1 MMMTISSL
9 LYACVYCSLEEGL
22 SCFLVV
28 ASALFLLVVL
38 ALVILLAVERTYL
51 PCYPC
56 FSFLS
61 SSSTFHNITLSSPAS
76 IPQGTLRGRTLLEQG
91 AANGHAPAVTRL
103 LAAGLHQ
110 VSVAGPTLELL
121 LYKSNTSSS
130 FHVSWSQPALLDCKK

>member
-1 MMMTISSL
+1 MMTISSL

-22 SCFLVV
+22 PCFLVV

-38 ALVILLAVERTYL
+38 ALVILLVVER
-51 PCYPC
+51 PCV
-56 FSFLS
+56 LIVNHVI
-61 SSSTFHNITLSSPAS
+61 TTLAFHNITLSSPAS

>member
-1 MMMTISSL
+1 MFSGSSFRPFFT
-9 LYACVYCSLEEGL
+9 CSARSGY
-22 SCFLVV
+22 
-28 ASALFLLVVL
+28 
-38 ALVILLAVERTYL
+38 T
-51 PCYPC
+51 
-56 FSFLS
+56 S
-61 SSSTFHNITLSSPAS
+61 SSRASLRFDSQPHVTFAFHNITLSSPAFL
-76 IPQGTLRGRTLLEQG
+76 PQGTLRGRTLLEQG